1 VTELIRLLLLV
12 PLLVSLGAQRLVR
25 SVFRR
30 YPAVRNHA
38 GLAGAQVARLLLDA
52 HGLQRVEIQPI
63 AGFLTDNY
71 DGERKT
77 LSLSRPVADEPTVS
91 AVGVSAHGVAHA

>member
-12 PLLVSLGAQRLVR
+12 PLLAQRLVR

-30 YPAVRNHA
+30 YRAVRNHA

-71 DGERKT
+71 ALGV
-77 LSLSRPVADEPTVS
+77 LIGVC
-91 AVGVSAHGVAHA
+91 VSAHGLGSALWQDSCSGCSSRAR